1 MTDTISTENAPQ
13 IVHQTY
19 FHCSGTSLAVGA
31 IINPGNWGRMLRLY
45 EVQPNAG
52 LQTNVFREALM
63 EQARLIYA
71 PTKVSRLEAV
81 YVLPSLADA
90 VAFRDQYQPTNIIYE
105 VQPTDP
111 SAPPTIGDYAFAVAP
126 YPQRYF
132 NAMFDYARRYWV
144 DPPHQVEM
152 LFSCPMCIV
161 AIANVP

>member
-1 MTDTISTENAPQ
+1 MTDTKSTENASQ
-13 IVHQTY
+13 IENQTY

-31 IINPGNWGRMLRLY
+31 VINPGNWGRMLRLY
-45 EVQPNAG
+45 ELQPNVG
-52 LQTNVFREALM
+52 LPTNVFREALM

-81 YVLPSLADA
+81 YALPSLADA
-90 VAFRDQYQPTNIIYE
+90 VAFRNQYQPTNIIYE

-111 SAPPTIGDYAFAVAP
+111 STPPTIGDYVLAVAP

-132 NAMFDYARRYWV
+132 NAMFDYARRYWI
-144 DPPHQVEM
+144 DPPNQIEM
-152 LFSCPMCIV
+152 LFSSPMRIV